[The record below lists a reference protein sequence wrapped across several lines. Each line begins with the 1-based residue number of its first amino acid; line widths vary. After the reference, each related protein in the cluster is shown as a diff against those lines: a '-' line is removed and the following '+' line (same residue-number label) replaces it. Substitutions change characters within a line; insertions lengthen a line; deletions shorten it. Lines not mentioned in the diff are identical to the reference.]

1 MSDRKFF
8 RSGDWN
14 GFWALLADNVANL
27 VIAAGIC
34 KGVFNMPDW
43 VVFGHILPGLGV
55 SLVAGLSFYAY
66 QAYKLQEK
74 EDRDDVTALP
84 YGIST
89 PVLFIYL
96 FGVLAPLY
104 FGWKGEFGDK
114 AAVMAW
120 QAGVAACFMGGAIEC
135 FGSVFGPSLKKIT
148 PRAGMLGTLAGIAL
162 AYIATVPLA
171 AIMEHPLV
179 GIPALGI
186 VLAGLVAGLKLP
198 GGLPAGLVAICLGC
212 GIGLATGV
220 AEVDTSWRPALYVP
234 LPIFGDLIT
243 GFKLLFSKPAI
254 LAVVL
259 PIEIYNF
266 IETMNNVESAEA
278 AGDSYPV
285 ATCQIADG
293 AGTMIGAL
301 FGSTFPTTVYIGHP
315 AYKRL
320 GSRLGY
326 AAAVG
331 LVLFF
336 VAVTGLHAFFYKLIP
351 TAAVA
356 PLLVFVGTVIVA
368 QAFAET
374 PKSHG
379 VAVAFAMLCHMSNL
393 LVTKVGGVLTVSGIT
408 NDDALTGKLATQ
420 GVHWAGH
427 QIMAQGAIV
436 SGLVWGA
443 IVAYLVDRKTKHSAG
458 FCFAGSFLT
467 LIGVIHGPTLG
478 WYPNE
483 IAGSYALLGL
493 VILCFTGADSVY
505 TVHDESEAETQQ
517 QSDVADDL
525 EDARE

>member
-1 MSDRKFF
+1 MGGKGWF

-34 KGVFNMPDW
+34 KGVFNMPDE
-43 VVFGHILPGLGV
+43 VVFGRILPGLGV
-55 SLVAGLSFYAY
+55 SLLAGLSFYAY
-66 QAYKLQEK
+66 QAHKLAEREQ
-74 EDRDDVTALP
+74 RDDVTALP

-104 FGWKGEFGDK
+104 FGWKGEYGDQ
-114 AAVMAW
+114 AAIMAW
-120 QAGVAACFMGGAIEC
+120 QAGVAACFMGGVIEC
-135 FGSVFGPSLKKIT
+135 FGSVFGPTLKKIT

-179 GIPALGI
+179 GLPALGI
-186 VLAGLVAGLKLP
+186 VLAGLVAGLRLP
-198 GGLPAGLVAICLGC
+198 LGLPAGLVAILVGCLV
-212 GIGLATGV
+212 GLVTGV
-220 AEVDTSWRPALYVP
+220 GAVDQSWRPSLHIP
-234 LPIFGDLIT
+234 LPVISDLVT
-243 GFKLLFSKPAI
+243 GFKLLWSEPAI

-285 ATCQIADG
+285 QTCQIADG
-293 AGTMIGAL
+293 AGTMVGAL

-331 LVLFF
+331 FVLFF
-336 VAVTGLHAFFYKLIP
+336 IAVTGLHAFFYKLIP

-356 PLLVFVGTVIVA
+356 PLLVFVGTVIVG
-368 QAFAET
+368 QAFSEC

-393 LVTKVGGVLTVSGIT
+393 LVTKVGGVLQVGGMTD
-408 NDDALTGKLATQ
+408 NAELTGQLAQQ
-420 GVHWAGH
+420 GIHWAGH
-427 QIMAQGAIV
+427 QILSQGAIV
-436 SGLVWGA
+436 TGLIWGA
-443 IVAYLVDRKTKHSAG
+443 LVAYLIDRKILLSAG
-458 FCFAGSFLT
+458 FAFGGAFLT
-467 LIGVIHGPTLG
+467 LIGVIHGPKLG
-478 WYPNE
+478 WYPNS
-483 IAGSYALLGL
+483 IAASYALLGL
-493 VILCFTGADSVY
+493 VILVFKGAESIVDS
-505 TVHDESEAETQQ
+505 
-517 QSDVADDL
+517 
-525 EDARE
+525 ED

>member
-1 MSDRKFF
+1 MREKHFF

-34 KGVFNMPDW
+34 KGVFNMPDE

-55 SLVAGLSFYAY
+55 SLIAGLSFYAY
-66 QAYKLQEK
+66 QGYQLQEK
-74 EDRDDVTALP
+74 ENRDDVTALP

-104 FGWKGEFGDK
+104 FGWLEEYGEK

-135 FGSVFGPSLKKIT
+135 LGSILGPSLKKIT

-179 GIPALGI
+179 GLPALGV
-186 VLAGLVAGLKLP
+186 VLAGLVAGLRLP
-198 GGLPAGLVAICLGC
+198 GGLPAGLVAIVIGC
-212 GIGLATGV
+212 VVGLITGV
-220 AEVDTSWRPALYVP
+220 GEVDTTWRPALYAP
-234 LPIFGDLIT
+234 LPVFSDLME
-243 GFKLLFSKPAI
+243 GFKLLMSRPAI

-278 AGDSYPV
+278 AGDKYPV
-285 ATCQIADG
+285 GICQVADG

-315 AYKRL
+315 AYKKL

-331 LVLFF
+331 VVLFL

-368 QAFAET
+368 QAFAES
-374 PKSHG
+374 PKNHG

-393 LVTKVGGVLTVSGIT
+393 LVTKVGGVLKVGGIA
-408 NDDALTGKLATQ
+408 NDDELTGQLATQ
-420 GVHWAGH
+420 GIHWAGH

-436 SGLVWGA
+436 SGLIWGA
-443 IVAYLVDRKTKHSAG
+443 IVAYLIDNKVKLAAA
-458 FCFAGSFLT
+458 FCFAGAILT
-467 LIGVIHGPTLG
+467 LFGVVHGPTLG
-478 WYPNE
+478 FYPNE
-483 IAGSYALLGL
+483 IAGGYALLGL
-493 VILCFTGADSVY
+493 VCLGFSGSESIYKT
-505 TVHDESEAETQQ
+505 HD
-517 QSDVADDL
+517 
-525 EDARE
+525 

>member
-1 MSDRKFF
+1 MKPRQFF
-8 RSGDWN
+8 QSGDWN

-27 VIAAGIC
+27 VIAASVC
-34 KGVFNMPDW
+34 KGVFHMPDE
-43 VVFGHILPGLGV
+43 VVFGKILPGLGV

-66 QAYKLQEK
+66 QAYKLAQK
-74 EDRDDVTALP
+74 EQRDDVTALP

-104 FGWKGEFGDK
+104 FGWIDEYGEK

-135 FGSVFGPSLKKIT
+135 LGSVVGPSLKRIT

-171 AIMEHPLV
+171 SIMEHPLV
-179 GIPALGI
+179 GLPALGI
-186 VLAGLVAGLKLP
+186 VLAGLVAGLRLP
-198 GGLPAGLVAICLGC
+198 WGLPAGLIAILVGC
-212 GIGLATGV
+212 GLGLLTGV
-220 AEVDTSWRPALYVP
+220 GSIDTTWRPAFHMP
-234 LPIFGDLIT
+234 LPVISDLIV
-243 GFKLLFSKPAI
+243 GFKLLLAKPAI

-285 ATCQIADG
+285 QTCQIADG

-331 LVLFF
+331 FVLLFI
-336 VAVTGLHAFFYKLIP
+336 AVTGLHQFFYQLIP

-356 PLLVFVGTVIVA
+356 PLLVFVGTVIVG
-368 QAFAET
+368 QAFSEC
-374 PKSHG
+374 PKNHG
-379 VAVAFAMLCHMSNL
+379 VAVAFAMLCHVSNL
-393 LVTKVGGVLTVSGIT
+393 LVTKVGGVLQVGGTA
-408 NDDALTGKLATQ
+408 NDEILTGQLAQQ
-420 GVHWAGH
+420 GIHWAGH
-427 QIMAQGAIV
+427 QVMAQGAIV
-436 SGLVWGA
+436 TGLIWGA
-443 IVAYLVDRKTKHSAG
+443 FVAYLIDGKVKLAAG
-458 FCFAGSFLT
+458 FCLAGAFLS
-467 LIGVIHGPTLG
+467 LFGVIHAPTLG
-478 WYPNE
+478 WYPGR
-483 IAGSYALLGL
+483 IAGAYVLLSL
-493 VILCFTGADSVY
+493 VMLMFLGSESVY
-505 TVHDESEAETQQ
+505 RDEDSGPHQ
-517 QSDVADDL
+517 
-525 EDARE
+525 

>member
-1 MSDRKFF
+1 MKASNLF
-8 RSGDWN
+8 RGSDWN

-34 KGVFNMPDW
+34 KGVFKMPDEI
-43 VVFGHILPGLGV
+43 VFGKILPGLGV
-55 SLVAGLSFYAY
+55 SLLAGLSFYAY
-66 QAYKLQEK
+66 QGYKLAEK

-96 FGVLAPLY
+96 FGVLGPLY
-104 FGWKGEFGDK
+104 FGWVGEHGEQ

-135 FGSVFGPSLKKIT
+135 FGSVLGPSLKKIT

-171 AIMEHPLV
+171 SIMEHPLV
-179 GIPALGI
+179 GLPALGI

-198 GGLPAGLVAICLGC
+198 KGLPAGLVAIVVGC
-212 GIGLATGV
+212 VVGLATGV
-220 AEVDTSWRPALYVP
+220 AEFDTTWRPAVHVP
-234 LPIFGDLIT
+234 LPVISDLIA
-243 GFKLLFSKPAI
+243 GFKLLAQNPGI

-285 ATCQIADG
+285 GICQVADG
-293 AGTMIGAL
+293 AGTMMGAL

-326 AAAVG
+326 ALGVG
-331 LVLFF
+331 IVLFV

-356 PLLVFVGTVIVA
+356 PLLVFVGTVIVG
-368 QAFAET
+368 QAFAES
-374 PKSHG
+374 PKKHG

-393 LVTKVGGVLTVSGIT
+393 LVTKVGGVLQVGGIQ
-408 NDDALTGKLATQ
+408 NDHILTGKLAQQ
-420 GVHWAGH
+420 GIHWAGH
-427 QIMAQGAIV
+427 QIMSQGAIV
-436 SGLVWGA
+436 TGLIWGA
-443 IVAYLVDRKTKHSAG
+443 LVAYLIDGKTKHSAG
-458 FCFAGSFLT
+458 FA
-467 LIGVIHGPTLG
+467 
-478 WYPNE
+478 
-483 IAGSYALLGL
+483 
-493 VILCFTGADSVY
+493 FTGALL
-505 TVHDESEAETQQ
+505 TRT
-517 QSDVADDL
+517 
-525 EDARE
+525 

>member
-1 MSDRKFF
+1 MKPRALF

-34 KGVFNMPDW
+34 KGVFHMSDEI
-43 VVFGHILPGLGV
+43 VFGRILPGLGV
-55 SLVAGLSFYAY
+55 SLLAGLSFYAY
-66 QAYKLQEK
+66 QAYKLSMK
-74 EDRDDVTALP
+74 ENRDDVTALP

-96 FGVLAPLY
+96 FGILAPLY
-104 FGWKGEFGDK
+104 FGWKDEFGEQ
-114 AAVMAW
+114 AGVMAW

-135 FGSVFGPSLKKIT
+135 LGSVLGPSLKKIT

-171 AIMEHPLV
+171 SIMEHPLI
-179 GIPALGI
+179 GLPALGI
-186 VLAGLVAGLKLP
+186 VLAGLVAGLRLP
-198 GGLPAGLVAICLGC
+198 GGLPAGLVAIVLGSVV
-212 GIGLATGV
+212 GLVTGV
-220 AEVDTSWRPALYVP
+220 GSIDTSWRPAIHVP
-234 LPIFGDLIT
+234 VPIVSDLIE
-243 GFKLLFSKPAI
+243 GFKLLLAHPAI

-278 AGDSYPV
+278 AGDKYPV
-285 ATCQIADG
+285 GICQVADG

-331 LVLFF
+331 VVLFI

-356 PLLVFVGTVIVA
+356 PLLVFVGTVIVG
-368 QAFAET
+368 QAFSEC

-393 LVTKVGGVLTVSGIT
+393 LVTKVGGVLQVGGIT
-408 NDDALTGKLATQ
+408 NDQVFTDQLSQQ
-420 GVHWAGH
+420 GIHWAGH
-427 QIMAQGAIV
+427 QIMSQGAIV
-436 SGLVWGA
+436 SGLIWGA
-443 IVAYLVDRKTKHSAG
+443 LVAYLIDAKTKLSAG
-458 FCFAGSFLT
+458 FAFAGALLT
-467 LIGVIHGPTLG
+467 LIGVIHAPTLG
-478 WYPNE
+478 WYPNS
-483 IAGSYALLGL
+483 IAAGYALLGA
-493 VILCFTGADSVY
+493 VILMFGGS
-505 TVHDESEAETQQ
+505 ESAFEGDPHGGPLSIDAE
-517 QSDVADDL
+517 D
-525 EDARE
+525 

>member
-1 MSDRKFF
+1 MKPRSLFK
-8 RSGDWN
+8 SGDWN

-34 KGVFNMPDW
+34 KGVFKMPDEI
-43 VVFGHILPGLGV
+43 VFGRILPGLGV
-55 SLVAGLSFYAY
+55 SLLAGLSFYAY
-66 QAYKLQEK
+66 QGYKLAEK
-74 EDRDDVTALP
+74 ENRDDVTALP

-96 FGVLAPLY
+96 FGILAPLY
-104 FGWKGEFGDK
+104 FGWVDEFPEK
-114 AAVMAW
+114 AAIMAW

-135 FGSVFGPSLKKIT
+135 LGSVLGPGLKKLT

-171 AIMEHPLV
+171 SIMEHPLV
-179 GIPALGI
+179 GLPALGV
-186 VLAGLVAGLKLP
+186 VLAGLVAGLRLP
-198 GGLPAGLVAICLGC
+198 KNLPAGLVAIVLGSLV
-212 GIGLATGV
+212 GLATGV
-220 AEVDTSWRPALYVP
+220 AEVDTSWRPAIHVP
-234 LPIFGDLIT
+234 LPIIGDLIA
-243 GFKLLFSKPAI
+243 GFKLLFANPAI

-278 AGDSYPV
+278 AGDKYPV
-285 ATCQIADG
+285 RTCQVADG

-331 LVLFF
+331 VVLFV

-356 PLLVFVGTVIVA
+356 PLLVFVGTVIVG
-368 QAFAET
+368 QAFAES
-374 PKSHG
+374 PKKHG

-393 LVTKVGGVLTVSGIT
+393 LVTKVGGVLKVGGISN
-408 NDDALTGKLATQ
+408 NDDLTGQLAQQ
-420 GVHWAGH
+420 GIHWAGH
-427 QIMAQGAIV
+427 QVMAQGAIV
-436 SGLVWGA
+436 SGLIWGA
-443 IVAYLVDRKTKHSAG
+443 LVAYLIDHKTKLSAG
-458 FCFAGSFLT
+458 FAFAGGFLS
-467 LIGVIHGPTLG
+467 LVGVIHAPTLG
-478 WYPNE
+478 WYPNS
-483 IAGSYALLGL
+483 IAAGYAILGV
-493 VILCFTGADSVY
+493 VILCFSGADSAFE
-505 TVHDESEAETQQ
+505 HDCSE
-517 QSDVADDL
+517 
-525 EDARE
+525 EDS